1 MPVWLNQDEHLTCNQ
16 THGSSNLLSGFMV
29 PRPRQ
34 RGAVLVRRS
43 RWVQFPLAPSKWET
57 WCKRKHGRPWTCR
70 SGVRS
75 PPSPLTT
82 EWQRRYALPRKGS
95 QDRCKSGLRHKAAS
109 PTGRQLASKASACG
123 FDSYCGHHEMPLW
136 CSGNISPCRGL
147 ATGSIPVGGAQLGPS
162 LTGQA
167 ATLLKW
173 Q

>member
-1 MPVWLNQDEHLTCNQ
+1 MAFDMPVWLNQDEHLTCNQ
-16 THGSSNLLSGFMV
+16 THRSSNLLSGFMV

-95 QDRCKSGLRHKAAS
+95 LDRCKSGLRHKAAS
-109 PTGRQLASKASACG
+109 PTGRQPVSKTGGVGSTPTAAITKCPRGVVATSRPVEAWPRVR
-123 FDSYCGHHEMPLW
+123 FP
-136 CSGNISPCRGL
+136 SGALN
-147 ATGSIPVGGAQLGPS
+147 
-162 LTGQA
+162 
-167 ATLLKW
+167 
-173 Q
+173 